1 MVRTG
6 TGSVNAKPCNPAT
19 FSPAFTA
26 RPGCFPGN
34 SAMRHYSS
42 LDRLLQRADSLLRA
56 ATRTATRQ
64 ERATPG
70 EELPDVPLAGTQ
82 RRQSAGF
89 MRVNHAG
96 EVCAQA
102 LYVGQAALARD
113 GTNRAA
119 LLQAAREEGDH
130 LYWCEQRLGELGS
143 HTSRLDP
150 LWFVGSCAIGML
162 AAASGDRWSLGFVE
176 ETERQVVRH
185 LEGHLGRLPDE
196 DARSRAIV
204 TAMRDDEARHA
215 DDAQRRGA
223 ASLPLPIRRAMTWT
237 ARVMTTT
244 SYWV

>member
-6 TGSVNAKPCNPAT
+6 AGSVNAKPCNTAT
-19 FSPAFTA
+19 FSPAFA
-26 RPGCFPGN
+26 GRAGCFH
-34 SAMRHYSS
+34 SSLAMRSYSG
-42 LDRLLQRADSLLRA
+42 LDRLLARADSLLRA
-56 ATRTATRQ
+56 ATRTGAHQQRP
-64 ERATPG
+64 TPG
-70 EELPDVPLAGTQ
+70 DELPDSPLASGA
-82 RRQSAGF
+82 RRQAAGL

-113 GTNRAA
+113 ETNRLA

-130 LYWCEQRLGELGS
+130 LFWCEQRLAELGS
-143 HTSRLDP
+143 HSSRLDP
-150 LWFVGSCAIGML
+150 LWCVGSCAIGVV

-196 DARSRAIV
+196 DLRSRAIV
-204 TAMRDDEARHA
+204 AAMRDDEQRHA
-215 DDAQRRGA
+215 ADAQLHGA
-223 ASLPLPIRRAMTWT
+223 APLPAPIRRMMSWA
-237 ARVMTTT
+237 ARVMTSA

>member
-1 MVRTG
+1 MVRTSA
-6 TGSVNAKPCNPAT
+6 GSVNAKPCNTAR
-19 FSPAFTA
+19 FSPPLADQE
-26 RPGCFPGN
+26 GCFAGQTAVR
-34 SAMRHYSS
+34 SYSS

-56 ATRTATRQ
+56 ATRTGTRQ
-64 ERATPG
+64 ERPTPG
-70 EELPDVPLAGTQ
+70 EELPDGPLATAA
-82 RRQSAGF
+82 RRQAAGL

-102 LYVGQAALARD
+102 LYVSQAALARD
-113 GTNRAA
+113 DAKREA

-150 LWFVGSCAIGML
+150 LWFVGSCAIGMI
-162 AAASGDRWSLGFVE
+162 AAAAGDRWSLGFVE
-176 ETERQVVRH
+176 ETERQVVLH

-196 DARSRAIV
+196 DLRSRAIV
-204 TAMRDDEARHA
+204 AVMRDDEQRHA
-215 DDAQRRGA
+215 DDAQIRGA
-223 ASLPLPIRRAMTWT
+223 APLPTPVRRLMGWT